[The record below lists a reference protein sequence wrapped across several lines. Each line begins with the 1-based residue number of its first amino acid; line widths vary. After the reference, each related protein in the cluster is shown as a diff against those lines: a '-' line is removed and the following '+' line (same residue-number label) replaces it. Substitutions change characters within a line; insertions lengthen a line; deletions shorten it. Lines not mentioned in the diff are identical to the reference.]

1 MNLKQQLL
9 HELRVQN
16 EEAKAAIAKLEDEI
30 EAEYFARSTI
40 TGGAFSTTAR
50 NACDNR
56 AQIAAN
62 RKNALV
68 AKNKW
73 VSEMLAQYGGKE

>member
-1 MNLKQQLL
+1 MTLRQQLL
-9 HELRVQN
+9 QELRAQG
-16 EEAKAAIAKLEDEI
+16 EEAKAAIAKPKEEI
-30 EAEYFARSTI
+30 EAEYFMKSTI
-40 TGGAFSTTAR
+40 TDGAFSTTAR
-50 NACDNR
+50 NSCDNR